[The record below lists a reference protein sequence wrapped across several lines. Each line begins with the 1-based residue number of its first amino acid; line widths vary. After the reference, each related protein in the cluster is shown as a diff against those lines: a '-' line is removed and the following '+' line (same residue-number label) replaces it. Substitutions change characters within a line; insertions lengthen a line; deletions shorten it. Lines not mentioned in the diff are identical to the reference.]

1 MKTQLATTFLALAAA
16 VSAYAAD
23 PAATV
28 AVDEST
34 GPPAVLD
41 MGKMP
46 SPGESLV
53 WSPLFQACWDKLG
66 AMHAGKMEKVEPA
79 NALIDLLNQ
88 TQWKKDDVM
97 PKDGYEL
104 YAGPATKEFADATA
118 AEIQKKFGV
127 KSTPPEFSTTPGG
140 IVVHG
145 ILVRNL
151 NFQKTFYRS
160 EKKPLDF
167 KDSTGTNHK
176 VTFFG
181 IAGNRSGS
189 YLEQVKVI
197 DYKEDGK
204 SFILTIATD
213 KDDESIVIYRPEQAM
228 SFEGAIAHVETASKT
243 PFAGP
248 DGSLTDG
255 ALHRNDT
262 IKVPCLTLNANTK
275 FTSQLKGSI
284 YYAGDPV
291 PWQITT
297 AYQITRF
304 ELSEKGAKIKV
315 EAELSETACATPPP
329 PPHCAPRNFVC
340 DGPFFVFAWRKQAA
354 WPYFAAWIDDKTALK
369 PFSPQH

>member
-1 MKTQLATTFLALAAA
+1 MKTQLATILLALAAA
-16 VSAYAAD
+16 VSAYAMDAS
-23 PAATV
+23 AAV
-28 AVDEST
+28 AVDENT

-41 MGKMP
+41 LAKVTT
-46 SPGESLV
+46 PGESLV

-66 AMHAGKMEKVEPA
+66 AMHTGKMEKVEPA

-88 TQWKKDDVM
+88 TQWKMEDVM
-97 PKDGYEL
+97 PKDGYKL

-118 AEIQKKFGV
+118 AEAMKEFGV
-127 KSTPPEFSTTPGG
+127 KITQGKLPKNSGG
-140 IVVHG
+140 IVVFG
-145 ILVRNL
+145 ILVRDL
-151 NFQKTFYRS
+151 NFQRAFNRS

-167 KDSTGTNHK
+167 KDSTGITHK

-181 IAGNRSGS
+181 TAGSSSGIYS
-189 YLEQVKVI
+189 EQVKVI
-197 DYKEDGK
+197 DYKDGGK

-213 KDDESIVIYRPEQAM
+213 KDDESIIIYRPEQAM
-228 SFEGAIAHVETASKT
+228 SFQGAIAHVETASKT

-262 IKVPCLTLNANTK
+262 IKVPCLSLNADTK
-275 FTSQLKGSI
+275 FTSQLKGAM

-291 PWQITT
+291 SWQITT

-315 EAELSETACATPPP
+315 EAELGETAMAMPPP
-329 PPHCAPRNFVC
+329 PPPCAPRNFIC
-340 DGPFFVFAWRKQAA
+340 DGPFFVFAWRKQAP
-354 WPYFAAWIDDKTALK
+354 WPYFAAWIDDKTALI
-369 PFSPQH
+369 PFSQK